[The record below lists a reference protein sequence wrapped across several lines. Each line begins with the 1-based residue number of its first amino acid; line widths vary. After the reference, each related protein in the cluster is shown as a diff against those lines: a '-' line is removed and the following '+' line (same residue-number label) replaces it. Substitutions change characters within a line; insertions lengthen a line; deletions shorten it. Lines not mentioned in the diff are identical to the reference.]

1 MEAHSRNLLLTG
13 MHFFA
18 KLFTRSIPML
28 NCLIFHFIPIFRC
41 RKSLN
46 YSDDDAYYKS
56 KDAHNSYG
64 SITAIKN
71 R

>member
-1 MEAHSRNLLLTG
+1 MGAHLRNLLLTG
-13 MHFFA
+13 KYLQF
-18 KLFTRSIPML
+18 SIWFWMEL
-28 NCLIFHFIPIFRC
+28 KVFDFISTIPN
-41 RKSLN
+41 RKSMN

-56 KDAHNSYG
+56 KEAHNSYG

>member
-1 MEAHSRNLLLTG
+1 
-13 MHFFA
+13 MHKFQ
-18 KLFTRSIPML
+18 
-28 NCLIFHFIPIFRC
+28 NPIIQFSPIG